1 MLTDI
6 LKLFTYVGTIRVS
19 GNRVLPCHID
29 SDAGIR
35 ADLRKFY
42 LDPAET

>member
-19 GNRVLPCHID
+19 GNPMLPCHID
-29 SDAGIR
+29 NDAGDR
-35 ADLRKFY
+35 EDLRQF
-42 LDPAET
+42 D